1 MAPGKVY
8 EGSFFSGYRYRIVES
23 DREWKGEVVDV
34 PQVPKVDHGRSK
46 WAVKVLLRKHTKDY
60 VRACRECRVIPK
72 RSYNPCGLLRSF
84 DRDGLLNEETV
95 SVASLFEKYGAIFT
109 DVMWLFSRERSVINK
124 DFSNLVRMDASAVGA
139 RLMLLI
145 DTSRFGGECS
155 ILGQPYPEHF
165 SVSVDNARRVIEI
178 QFSDVVNLDNK
189 YWFNVHVETSDGLIV
204 DTVNIIR
211 SGEEKDFVFYGY
223 MTLYRE
229 RFFSCNRRIFEF
241 FRSAFFLP
249 EKINGKDVHGVAICA
264 HAFANAISGRV
275 YFQDLKMDLF
285 LKECCDKAA
294 VHLEKFHFITGDEEG
309 CARLFRWRELNGLRS
324 ALQWFDSRAVHND
337 EYYKSMAC
345 RLWKEARGRGDDV
358 DNAIIDIIAMRY
370 ENKKNMD
377 IYSSVMNMLISS
389 QKGKKINEALGFKK
403 TENGE
408 QKISNFLKS
417 VPLKTFVEKN
427 LFPQVLSK
435 EKKRRCDEQNV

>member
-1 MAPGKVY
+1 MSKSKEYKGPIV
-8 EGSFFSGYRYRIVES
+8 EGYRYRIVGS
-23 DREWKGEVVDV
+23 GREWFGEVVGV
-34 PQVPKVDHGRSK
+34 PQVTGVHAKTK
-46 WAVKVLLRKHTKDY
+46 YAVKSLLRRDIRKY
-60 VRACRECRVIPK
+60 VWGCYACGVIPK
-72 RSYNPCGLLRSF
+72 RSYNPRGLLCSL
-84 DRDGLLNEETV
+84 DKDGLLNEETV
-95 SVASLFEKYGAIFT
+95 SVASLFERYGAVFT

-124 DFSNLVRMDASAVGA
+124 DFFKLVCLDASVVGE

-178 QFSDVVNLDNK
+178 HFSDVVKLDNK

-223 MTLYRE
+223 MTLSRE
-229 RFFSCNRRIFEF
+229 RFFSFNRRIFEF
-241 FRSAFFLP
+241 FRSAFFLQ
-249 EKINGKDVHGVAICA
+249 EKINGKDVRGVAICA
-264 HAFANAISGRV
+264 HAFANAISGRA
-275 YFQDLKMDLF
+275 YFQDLRMDLF

-309 CARLFRWRELNGLRS
+309 RARLFRWRELNGLRS
-324 ALQWFDSRAVHND
+324 ALQWFDSRVVHAD

-345 RLWKEARGRGDDV
+345 RLWKEARGRGDDLE
-358 DNAIIDIIAMRY
+358 NAIIDIIAMRY
-370 ENKKNMD
+370 ENKKNID
-377 IYSSVMNMLISS
+377 IYNNVMKMLVSSG
-389 QKGKKINEALGFKK
+389 KGKDINKRLGFDQTK
-403 TENGE
+403 NGP

-435 EKKRRCDEQNV
+435 EKKRRCAERNV